1 MNKKGFTLVEL
12 LVVIGII
19 GVLATI
25 SVASLNTARQKAR
38 DTRRITDVKQMSTLL
53 ESEDA
58 STPGQPLA
66 GCGGADAKTIL
77 CTGPGA
83 AAELKNLSDPNDV
96 VTTTDGVTNSA
107 LDACTS
113 VSDDKCSYS
122 VSKGD
127 GTVAATTNDYE
138 ICFYLESGGA
148 GLPKGVNRVT
158 VGGILEK
165 GCK

>member
-1 MNKKGFTLVEL
+1 MTNKKGFTLVEL

-25 SVASLNTARQKAR
+25 SVASLNSARQKAR

-58 STPGQPLA
+58 STPGQALA
-66 GCGGADAKTIL
+66 GCAADQALTST

-83 AAELKNLSDPNDV
+83 AAEIKNLKDPSAAADAAACAS
-96 VTTTDGVTNSA
+96 NSA
-107 LDACTS
+107 APCN
-113 VSDDKCSYS
+113 YS
-122 VSKGD
+122 IAKAN
-127 GTVAATTNDYE
+127 GTAGALTNDYQ

-148 GLPKGVNRVT
+148 GLPKGDHSIS
-158 VGGILEK
+158 VGGILRS
-165 GCK
+165 GCTD